1 MKEPPKIVDSCAIL
15 SVFNIKI
22 WKGPHKTV
30 DPCAYWVFLTLR
42 KWERPSINSLKI
54 EIKQ

>member
-42 KWERPSINSLKI
+42 KWEDHLQI
-54 EIKQ
+54 